1 MKKNILISIFILLA
15 ILIVLVIFFMYNQ
28 KRSGGYSD
36 LSKVSDSQVVSLLN
50 KNPDA
55 KDYLKVHPDYI
66 IEDKIILTKESI
78 LAQRSGANFK
88 EVYQGLEF
96 QDNRYMRIDLIN
108 SAGDR
113 GLVSVLDFKNNT
125 VPKAYGIILLKV
137 SQSQIQN
144 GPTTSQTANK

>member
-1 MKKNILISIFILLA
+1 M
-15 ILIVLVIFFMYNQ
+15 
-28 KRSGGYSD
+28 
-36 LSKVSDSQVVSLLN
+36 
-50 KNPDA
+50 
-55 KDYLKVHPDYI
+55 HPDYI